1 MNKNMPIALTLL
13 FVSACVQ
20 ANGTVPQ
27 DSLDAYNV
35 VWDSPSENAL
45 GSMPLGNG
53 DIGINAWV
61 EPSGDLVFYVSK
73 TDAWDE
79 NHRLCKVGRI
89 RVKFDPA
96 LATTPR
102 FRQELKLRDGVIEIS
117 GSVSDKPVA
126 IRLWVDANEPVVRVE
141 ADSEVPVKCRA
152 EVEIWRL
159 KERPFTKETDGLSG
173 ETLEKHPSQPVV
185 LPDTVEPNPGDRVV
199 WYHRNTRSCYP
210 LSLEQQHLQDLAG
223 KFPDPLLNHTFG
235 ASLLGQG
242 LKAAGERVIESEKPA
257 RHHSLSVVVLAQQ
270 TPTAKAWVDKL
281 EALEKAATMRSPDDS
296 RKATAAWW
304 ADFWKRSWVFAS
316 SSSDTAAGEVTRGYL
331 LQRFMLACSG
341 RGASPIKFNGSIF
354 NVEPV
359 PGASPETDGDK
370 SGNPDWRPWGGDYWF
385 QNTRLCYWPLLATG
399 DFEMIEPLF
408 RMYQQALPLSKE
420 RMKRYYGFEE
430 TAQFAETIK
439 FWGLTQFQA
448 FGWGNKGTEP
458 TSGYLRYYWNGNLEL
473 VTLMLEHY
481 AFTGDEAFARETL
494 LPLAVPLLAFYDQ
507 FWKERDAEGKI
518 RFAPSQSLETF
529 WDNTVN
535 PMPEIAGLHYVLPRL
550 LALPENLV
558 GAQQRTRWT
567 KLLQMLPPVP
577 VQRINGQQELIKRAR
592 PQKEKDKLSGKKS
605 DIVNLA
611 NHPFTK
617 LNGEELLVPAAEI
630 QGYAHNWENPEL
642 YCIFPYRLFGVGKA
656 DLELARRTYQFRI
669 RTLNFCWCQDSIQ
682 AALLG
687 LSDQAATQVAK
698 RAMQRHKQ
706 QRFIAMWGPGY
717 DATPDTD
724 HGANLMTTVQYMLLQ
739 TDGGKIRILPAWP
752 KNWDVSFRLHG
763 ANKTVVECVYRG
775 GKIEK
780 LRVTPEERRR
790 DLILPEFK

>member
-1 MNKNMPIALTLL
+1 MKSYIPIALALL
-13 FVSACVQ
+13 LTTTIIK
-20 ANGTVPQ
+20 ANEKVAK
-27 DSLDAYNV
+27 DSLDAFNV
-35 VWDSPSENAL
+35 VWNSPSENAL

-61 EPSGDLVFYVSK
+61 EPTGDLVFYVSK
-73 TDAWDE
+73 TNAWDE
-79 NHRLCKVGRI
+79 NQRLCKVGRI
-89 RVKFDPA
+89 RVKFAPT

-102 FRQELKLRDGVIEIS
+102 FRQELKLRDGVIEIE
-117 GSVSDKPVA
+117 GNINDQPVTL
-126 IRLWVDANEPVVRVE
+126 RLWVDANEPVVRLEV
-141 ADSEVPVKCRA
+141 DSEVPVKCRA
-152 EVEIWRL
+152 EVELWRL
-159 KERPFTKETDGLSG
+159 KERPFTKETDHLSG

-185 LPDTVEPNPGDRVV
+185 LPDTVVPNLVDRVV

-210 LSLEQQHLQDLAG
+210 LSLEQQHLQDLAE

-235 ASLLGQG
+235 ASLQGQEM
-242 LKAAGERVIESEKPA
+242 KAVGERVIESEKPA
-257 RHHSLSVVVLAQQ
+257 KHHSLSVVVLAQQ
-270 TPTAKAWVDKL
+270 TSTAEAWMDNL
-281 EALEKAATMRSPDDS
+281 NAIEKAATKRSPDDS
-296 RKATAAWW
+296 RKATADWW
-304 ADFWKRSWVFAS
+304 VNFWNRSWVFAS
-316 SSSDTAAGEVTRGYL
+316 NPSDPTVEELTRGYL

-359 PGASPETDGDK
+359 PGASPEIDGGK
-370 SGNPDWRPWGGDYWF
+370 SGNPDWRLWGGDCWF
-385 QNTRLCYWPLLATG
+385 QNTRLCYWPLFATG
-399 DFEMIEPLF
+399 DFEMTKPLF

-420 RMKRYYGFEE
+420 RMKRYYGFAE

-448 FGWGNKGTEP
+448 YGWKNTKPEP

-473 VTLMLEHY
+473 VTLMLEYY

-494 LPLAVPLLAFYDQ
+494 LPLAGPLLAFYDQ

-518 RFAPSQSLETF
+518 RFTPSQSLETF
-529 WDNTVN
+529 WDTVN
-535 PMPEIAGLHYVLPRL
+535 PMPEVAGLHYVLPRL
-550 LALPENLV
+550 LQLPENLV
-558 GAQQRTRWT
+558 GVEQRKRWT
-567 KLLQMLPPVP
+567 KLLEMLPPIP
-577 VQRINGQQELIKRAR
+577 VQHINGQQELVKRAR

-605 DIVNLA
+605 DLSNLA
-611 NHPFTK
+611 NHPFTT

-630 QGYAHNWENPEL
+630 RDFAHNWENPEL
-642 YCIFPYRLFGVGKA
+642 YCIFPYRLYGVGKA

-698 RAMQRHKQ
+698 RAMKRNPK
-706 QRFIAMWGPGY
+706 QRFIAMWGPNY

-724 HGANLMTTVQYMLLQ
+724 HGSSIMTTVQYMLLQ
-739 TDGGKIRILPAWP
+739 TDEGKIRILPAWP
-752 KNWDVSFRLHG
+752 KNWDVSFKLHG
-763 ANKTVVECVYRG
+763 AGKTVVECVYRG

-780 LRVTPEERRR
+780 LQVTPEGRRQNI
-790 DLILPEFK
+790 ILPEFK